1 MANED
6 GGLLTYRGA
15 VYPTHCDHIGHMN
28 VASYVSKFDEASW
41 SLFCALGLTPSYLRA
56 DRFGMAAVQQ
66 NIAYRLELFAGRRG
80 GGALARAGD
89 RRQAHPLRAHD
100 VLTSSAARSPRPR
113 EITAVHLDK
122 IAHKACP
129 FPAAVREKAQALL
142 DERGLKDYMA
152 PAVLAIVAATILVTS
167 FISGIFGMAGGIILL
182 GVLLIFL
189 DVAPAMMLFGT
200 IQMASNGWR
209 AALWLRY
216 VDWGIVWR
224 YLVGSTL
231 MFLALRS
238 VAIIPS
244 KAVIYLGL
252 GLIPF
257 AADFLPKRLT
267 PDITRPGAPY
277 ICGAFIILLQL
288 LAGAAGHI
296 LDVFFQKS
304 RMDRKSIVA
313 TKAVTQVTGHLYR
326 IIYFGSF
333 TATFDDSIPLWA
345 YAVAIGLAFAGTST
359 AALVLHRM
367 TDEGFRMW
375 SRRVTISVSVTYLA
389 RGLWLVAAPP

>member
-1 MANED
+1 M
-6 GGLLTYRGA
+6 G
-15 VYPTHCDHIGHMN
+15 
-28 VASYVSKFDEASW
+28 
-41 SLFCALGLTPSYLRA
+41 
-56 DRFGMAAVQQ
+56 
-66 NIAYRLELFAGRRG
+66 
-80 GGALARAGD
+80 
-89 RRQAHPLRAHD
+89 
-100 VLTSSAARSPRPR
+100 
-113 EITAVHLDK
+113 
-122 IAHKACP
+122 
-129 FPAAVREKAQALL
+129 
-142 DERGLKDYMA
+142 

-333 TATFDDSIPLWA
+333 GATFDDSIPMWA
-345 YAVAIGLAFAGTST
+345 YALAIGLAFAGTST

-367 TDEGFRMW
+367 TDAGFRLW
-375 SRRVTISVSVTYLA
+375 SRRVTLSVSVTYLV
-389 RGLWLVAAPP
+389 RGLWLVAAQP

>member
-1 MANED
+1 
-6 GGLLTYRGA
+6 
-15 VYPTHCDHIGHMN
+15 
-28 VASYVSKFDEASW
+28 
-41 SLFCALGLTPSYLRA
+41 
-56 DRFGMAAVQQ
+56 
-66 NIAYRLELFAGRRG
+66 
-80 GGALARAGD
+80 
-89 RRQAHPLRAHD
+89 
-100 VLTSSAARSPRPR
+100 
-113 EITAVHLDK
+113 
-122 IAHKACP
+122 
-129 FPAAVREKAQALL
+129 
-142 DERGLKDYMA
+142 MA
-152 PAVLAIVAATILVTS
+152 PAVLAVIAVTIAVTS

-209 AALWLRY
+209 AALWRRY

-224 YLVGSTL
+224 YLIGSTL

-313 TKAVTQVTGHLYR
+313 TKAVTQVTGHFYR

-333 TATFDDSIPLWA
+333 TATFDESIPWWA
-345 YAVAIGLAFAGTST
+345 YVVAIGLAFAGTST

-375 SRRVTISVSVTYLA
+375 SRRVTISVSLTYLA
-389 RGLWLVAAPP
+389 RGLWLVAAPA